1 MKSIKGIGFFLFVA
15 IIFASC
21 KNAGFKTTPAG
32 VQYRLFDGGSKDS
45 TKIGEVLKMN
55 QTIRVS
61 GSGDSLL
68 HSTYGG
74 MPFFTQVQA
83 LPSMPAIY
91 APDAIYALLKK
102 GDSAVVILSVDSL
115 LKRGQLQEAQLP
127 PFVKKSD
134 ELVYTFKV
142 LDVIKDE
149 KAARQAFQNELGAEG
164 ERQIEQQESNSAA
177 FEKSGEKQKQIAVVA
192 DYLKKKSISA
202 TRTPMGVFVK
212 MDNPGSGAQVA
223 TGKEVT
229 VKYTGRTLNG
239 DRPFD
244 SNIIT
249 AEIST
254 DGGDIPGLEEG
265 LKQFKQGGKGV
276 IYIPG
281 FLAYTHDV
289 PSNAPFKAFEPLYF
303 EVEIQKVADA
313 AKSGK

>member
-1 MKSIKGIGFFLFVA
+1 MNSMKRIIFFLFVA
-15 IIFASC
+15 VIFASC
-21 KNAGFKTTPAG
+21 KNAGFKTTPGG
-32 VQYRLFDGGSKDS
+32 VQYRIFDSGSKDS
-45 TKIGEVLKMN
+45 TKAGYVLKMN

-74 MPFFTQVQA
+74 MPFFTQVQ
-83 LPSMPAIY
+83 PGTPAVY
-91 APDAIYALLKK
+91 APDAVYPLLKK

-134 ELVYTFKV
+134 QLVYTFKV

-149 KAARQAFQNELGAEG
+149 QAARLAFQNELGEEG
-164 ERQIEQQESNSAA
+164 SRQIAKQESDSATL
-177 FEKSGEKQKQIAVVA
+177 EKSGEKQRQIAAVES
-192 DYLKKKSISA
+192 YLKKKNIAASKTSA
-202 TRTPMGVFVK
+202 GVFVK
-212 MDNPGSGAQVA
+212 IDNPGNGAQVA
-223 TGKEVT
+223 AGKEVT
-229 VKYTGRTLNG
+229 VKYTGKTLNG

-244 SNIIT
+244 SNVIT

-281 FLAYTHDV
+281 FLAYTRDV
-289 PSNAPFKAFEPLYF
+289 PSDAPFKAFDPLYF

-313 AKSGK
+313 AKSSR